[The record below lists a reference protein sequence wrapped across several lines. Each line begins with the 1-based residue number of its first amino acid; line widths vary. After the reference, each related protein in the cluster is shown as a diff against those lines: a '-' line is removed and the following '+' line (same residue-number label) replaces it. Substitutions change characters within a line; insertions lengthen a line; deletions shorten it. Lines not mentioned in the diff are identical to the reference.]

1 MSVVAP
7 FADPRQIADALNDFA
22 SKFSGGVVELGSGTA
37 TVVQDPR
44 VGPRSLLFITTQ
56 SASTVLEGA
65 TAGDGI
71 FTIEHAD
78 SQAGQVVGYFSFS
91 V

>member
-7 FADPRQIADALNDFA
+7 FADPRQIAEALNDFA
-22 SKFSGGVVELGSGTA
+22 GRFSGGVVELGSGTA
-37 TVVQDPR
+37 TVFQDPR

-71 FTIEHAD
+71 FTIEHAP
-78 SQAGQVVGYFSFS
+78 SQVGHVVGYFSFS

>member
-22 SKFSGGVVELGSGTA
+22 SRFSGGVVELGSGTA
-37 TVVQDPR
+37 TVFQDPR

-56 SASTVLEGA
+56 SASTVLDGA
-65 TAGDGI
+65 TAGDGT
-71 FTIEHAD
+71 FTIEHAS
-78 SQAGQVVGYFSFS
+78 SQAGHIVGYFSFS